1 MATFQAKIG
10 LNRLKKREN
19 KKLSFRFVPTQGI
32 RDNSKKIVK
41 NSKNKNTPLWLLFK
55 PKQVRKCR
63 ERDKIKISFP
73 FRSYPTRNRKF
84 QKKRKNFKKPLWLH
98 FKPKQVGKG

>member
-55 PKQVRKCR
+55 PKSFWKRTRKSENKNCL
-63 ERDKIKISFP
+63 SVP
-73 FRSYPTRNRKF
+73 FRSYPTGNIKF
-84 QKKRKNFKKPLWLH
+84 QKKKKKNQKIK
-98 FKPKQVGKG
+98 